1 MIHLETNY
9 YQENTGLPMAIWV
22 GPKGQAQHGP
32 RIKMQRDYIQKM
44 NAANLC
50 SITVS
55 DNPKIIAGDQGE
67 IINSHLEIVYAWVKL
82 NKQSLLKLWRGE
94 YRSFKDFEKDIIK
107 M

>member
-1 MIHLETNY
+1 MYLETNY
-9 YQENTGLPMAIWV
+9 YKENTGLPMAILV
-22 GPKGQAQHGP
+22 GPKGLNIHGGP

-50 SITVS
+50 SIAIS
-55 DNPKIIAGDQGE
+55 DNPKIIAGDQGK
-67 IINSHLEIVYAWVKL
+67 IINAHLEMVYAWVKL